1 MNNIVPKEQEKTALQ
16 VQIDKKK
23 AEVTAVLQETI
34 LSQLALDLNDKSEL
48 ATKKKS
54 EVAMFV
60 SKLITTKDTAGRPA
74 IMTCSLD
81 SIRECALTYCNS
93 DVDLYKSGGYL
104 IPYNNTLQFIIS
116 RYGYVSMAKTLDPTI
131 EDYYGEIVW
140 KGDVF
145 EFSKVA
151 GKTQIVKHIQK
162 LEHITGNVADI
173 VCVYACE
180 VHKDG
185 SHIAEIMTMKDIYNA
200 LATAHKSFTETHK
213 KNIKEMTVKFP
224 IRKLAKHRIQ
234 NSVRQNQYVRFEDDY
249 EESKAVAE
257 IPSMEITLD
266 EWQDY
271 SELMEEIKEKCEGC
285 ETWSGT
291 DCTRNPYTEGCLK
304 DEQTT
309 IDDFDDE
316 EPTEK
321 DWQMAM
327 EEDSRNE
334 LVCANCGTA
343 VSEKVANFSKDKYG
357 KVLCFKCQKL

>member
-1 MNNIVPKEQEKTALQ
+1 MNEITKTENKNTNLQ

-48 ATKKKS
+48 ATKKKG

-74 IMTCSLD
+74 IMTCSID

-116 RYGYVSMAKTLDPTI
+116 RYGYVSMAKSIDPTI

-145 EFSKVA
+145 EFSKIA

-200 LATAHKSFTETHK
+200 LATAHKSLTDTHK
-213 KNIKEMTVKFP
+213 RNVKEMLSKFP

-249 EESKAVAE
+249 EESRAVAE
-257 IPSMEITLD
+257 MPTMEITLD
-266 EWQDY
+266 EGQDY
-271 SELMEEIKEKCEGC
+271 SEPSE
-285 ETWSGT
+285 
-291 DCTRNPYTEGCLK
+291 Y
-304 DEQTT
+304 
-309 IDDFDDE
+309 E
-316 EPTEK
+316 EPTYEEEVVEPET
-321 DWQMAM
+321 DDCEDEEEVTDDEWQMAM
-327 EEDSRNE
+327 EEDNAEETISYAKWLNE
-334 LVCANCGTA
+334 YKGNGWEQVQG
-343 VSEKVANFSKDKYG
+343 SYDKAA
-357 KVLCFKCQKL
+357 KTVRVRRF

>member
-54 EVAMFV
+54 EIAMFV

-104 IPYNNTLQFIIS
+104 IPFNNTLQFIIS
-116 RYGYVSMAKTLDPTI
+116 RYGYVSMAKSIDPTI

-162 LEHITGNVADI
+162 LENITGNVSDI

-200 LATAHKSFTETHK
+200 LATAHKSFTDAHK

-266 EWQDY
+266 EGQEY
-271 SELMEEIKEKCEGC
+271 SEPSE
-285 ETWSGT
+285 
-291 DCTRNPYTEGCLK
+291 Y
-304 DEQTT
+304 
-309 IDDFDDE
+309 E
-316 EPTEK
+316 EPTTEEEIVEPIEDFDEEEPSEE

-327 EEDSRNE
+327 EEDSQNE
-334 LVCANCGTA
+334 VET
-343 VSEKVANFSKDKYG
+343 VSYAKWKNDLKGNGYEMVEGSYDTVNKTVQVK
-357 KVLCFKCQKL
+357 KC